1 MIELAIITDIKVSL
15 IVINKNKDTVNVVN
29 SVGRNAYFD
38 CQKAKCGYKWK
49 CHLNDDLIYEIF
61 ETTEE
66 HNHDSIT
73 ERKTGLTSRQKEIVI
88 RRINGLEAVNAEAR
102 LQAFRNEGIRSLPT
116 TLQVRNS
123 VYQQKQKSGVA
134 HGKLSFM
141 DIDKMV
147 ERVGGEPAIVDF
159 KYKIDARNPKK
170 NRFFTNYDMSRFN
183 GPTSITKSFLN

>member
-1 MIELAIITDIKVSL
+1 
-15 IVINKNKDTVNVVN
+15 
-29 SVGRNAYFD
+29 
-38 CQKAKCGYKWK
+38 
-49 CHLNDDLIYEIF
+49 LIYEIF

-66 HNHDSIT
+66 HNHDNIT

-88 RRINGLEAVNAEAR
+88 RRINGLEAVNAEAC

-116 TLQVRNS
+116 TLQVRNF

-170 NRFFTNYDMSRFN
+170 TDF
-183 GPTSITKSFLN
+183 SIIITCQNLVDQLRSQNHFQIDGTHKLITDQFIVMIWGFSDKLHHFHPCGNIYE